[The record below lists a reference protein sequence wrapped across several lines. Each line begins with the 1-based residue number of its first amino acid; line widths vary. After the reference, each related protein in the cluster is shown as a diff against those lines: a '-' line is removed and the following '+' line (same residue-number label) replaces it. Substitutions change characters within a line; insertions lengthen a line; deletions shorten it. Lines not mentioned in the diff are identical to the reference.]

1 MAAKWHT
8 FAVILLLALSQPA
21 TKNKWIET
29 VKRIKHSIVPVACG
43 YVDERGK
50 WNVADIEG
58 SGFFVDRSGRFVTA
72 KHVLDGLDA
81 FAKTKHHCIPAI
93 YIPDGGW
100 GNTDVTKT
108 IPLEYFNIAECR
120 RVASADLAVCQLKEN
135 PFTSPRLPAGSVQE
149 VSFDTTEIPDGT
161 PIAFSGFPLQDSTPV
176 TSIGSIAGRAVLDG
190 SGFFYMIDKIAWP
203 GASGSPVYTED
214 GKVVGIMLRSGTDIA
229 TGISYARGSAT
240 MVGILRRTAAAD
252 EQKPRDKR

>member
-1 MAAKWHT
+1 MAAKWYT
-8 FAVILLLALSQPA
+8 LAVVLLVVSQPP

-50 WNVADIEG
+50 WIVADIEG

-81 FAKTKHHCIPAI
+81 FAKAKHHCTPAI

-100 GNTDVTKT
+100 GNTDVTKS
-108 IPLEYFNIAECR
+108 IPLEYFNFGECH

-135 PFTSPRLPAGSVQE
+135 PFSSPRLPTGSVQE
-149 VSFDTTEIPDGT
+149 VSFDTTEIADGT
-161 PIAFSGFPLQDSTPV
+161 PIAFSGFPLQDTTPV
-176 TSIGSIAGRAVLDG
+176 TSIGNIAGRAVLDG

-203 GASGSPVYTED
+203 GASGSPVYNED
-214 GKVVGIMLRSGTDIA
+214 GRVVGIMLRSGTDIA
-229 TGISYARGSAT
+229 TGIAYARCSAT
-240 MVGILRRTAAAD
+240 IVGILKKGAAAD